1 MNSNLD
7 RKLTTILCA
16 DVSGYS
22 RLMDEDEGKTLNH
35 LKSTRDIFRDF
46 IGQYGG
52 RIVNMTGDGLVG
64 EFSSVVKAVQCA
76 VEIQNKINKDNQ
88 PLPPSDRML
97 YRIGINLGDVIIEG
111 DDIFGEGVNVAA
123 RLEAMAP
130 VGGICI
136 SGSVF
141 EQIKNKLPR
150 NFEFLGNKEVKNISD
165 PIPVYS
171 LSLRESPNP
180 GQGRQQDAPS
190 TPDNQTQGTDEDEQI
205 SVYVKRQ
212 EAFHRRVMTFGSI
225 ILFLFIINMVT
236 SSNYWWFLWPAAA
249 FSFILLMEAVR
260 IYGNNPRPYG
270 REARKTKR
278 LKSRRKNPES

>member
-22 RLMDEDEGKTLNH
+22 RLMNEDEGRTLDR

-76 VEIQNKINKDNQ
+76 VEVQNKINKDNQ
-88 PLPPSDRML
+88 SLPSSDRML

-123 RLEAMAP
+123 RLEALAP
-130 VGGICI
+130 VGGVCI

-150 NFEFLGNKEVKNISD
+150 NFEFLGNKEVKNIAE

-171 LSLRESPNP
+171 LSLTENPNRS
-180 GQGRQQDAPS
+180 QGRQQDAPFPPS
-190 TPDNQTQGTDEDEQI
+190 PQTQATGEDERIRVQ
-205 SVYVKRQ
+205 VKRE
-212 EAFHRRVMTFGSI
+212 EAFYRRAMTFGAI
-225 ILFLFIINMVT
+225 VLFLFIINMVT
-236 SSNYWWFLWPAAA
+236 SSKYWWFLWPAAA
-249 FSFILLMEAVR
+249 FSFTLLMEAIR
-260 IYGNNPRPYG
+260 TFGNGPWAHS
-270 REARKTKR
+270 REARR
-278 LKSRRKNPES
+278 IERRKSRNKDR

>member
-22 RLMDEDEGKTLNH
+22 RLMNEDEGKTLDH

-52 RIVNMTGDGLVG
+52 RIVNMTGDGLVC

-76 VEIQNKINKDNQ
+76 VEVQNKINKNNN

-111 DDIFGEGVNVAA
+111 DDIFGDGVNVAA

-150 NFEFLGNKEVKNISD
+150 NFEFLGNKEVKNIAE
-165 PIPVYS
+165 PIAIYS
-171 LSLRESPNP
+171 LSLTENP
-180 GQGRQQDAPS
+180 TPSRGGQQATPSAP
-190 TPDNQTQGTDEDEQI
+190 DRQTQETGEDEQI
-205 SVYVKRQ
+205 RAYVKRQ
-212 EAFHRRVMTFGSI
+212 DTFYRRAMSFGAI

-236 SSNYWWFLWPAAA
+236 SSDYWWFLWPAAPFA
-249 FSFILLMEAVR
+249 FILLMEAIR
-260 IYGNNPRPYG
+260 IFGKGPR
-270 REARKTKR
+270 AHSRKER
-278 LKSRRKNPES
+278 RIERRKSRSRER